1 MYFFCLLSRVLDL
14 TKKQIIVCLDPRS
27 NNFES
32 GSATLVLS
40 RNGLFT
46 IFWLNLCD
54 DIVWTLK
61 MYEYHAGFKK
71 QEYVLLDIDI
81 INIEGRY
88 DTVQKRN
95 FLDIDW
101 SFIVKTCFAIINLF
115 STGGKWFSIFFF
127 SGRSTK
133 KGGGEGCTSK
143 KKKNLKL
150 EKRRKKK
157 MTTKLE
163 AVGGLGP

>member
-1 MYFFCLLSRVLDL
+1 MGTKTENVCNLMYFFCLLSWVLDL
-14 TKKQIIVCLDPRS
+14 TQKHIFVCLDPRS

-95 FLDIDW
+95 FLYIDW
-101 SFIVKTCFAIINLF
+101 SFTVKTCFAI
-115 STGGKWFSIFFF
+115 SISLALGENDSPFPCSLLREAAKKFFF
-127 SGRSTK
+127 QW
-133 KGGGEGCTSK
+133 SK
-143 KKKNLKL
+143 H
-150 EKRRKKK
+150 
-157 MTTKLE
+157 
-163 AVGGLGP
+163 